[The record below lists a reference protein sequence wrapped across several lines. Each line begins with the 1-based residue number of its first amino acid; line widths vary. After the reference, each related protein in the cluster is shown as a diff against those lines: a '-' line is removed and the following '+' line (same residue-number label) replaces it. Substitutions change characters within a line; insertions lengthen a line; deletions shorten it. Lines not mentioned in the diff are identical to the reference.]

1 MRKLLSE
8 YPELVTQWHPTKN
21 GDLTPNM
28 FSFSSHKKVWWKC
41 SEDHEWEARI
51 RNRTMNGSGCPFCI
65 KKYIT
70 ANADKRKYKKWLKK
84 ESLYNYCLKN
94 NLQILKQWH
103 PVKNDNSTPTDI
115 TIGSS
120 KKVWWKCPVA
130 EDHEWQSNI
139 KNRIMNNS
147 GCPFCDGRK
156 VSKFNCLLHIFP
168 EVAKQWHVIK
178 NVDLTPSRITAGS
191 SRKVWWICEKGH
203 EWQAIIKSRTV
214 NGTCCPYCSGRIVTA
229 KNCLAI
235 LNKELSK
242 EWHPTKNGDLT
253 PNMFSFGSHR
263 KVWWICEKG
272 HEYQAIVKSRTVNGT
287 CCPRCHLL
295 ENDIKFERQKRF
307 ENCKNKKT
315 LPFDFYI
322 KINEKVGLIFST
334 LFVQSYFW

>member
-130 EDHEWQSNI
+130 EDHEWQSKI
-139 KNRIMNNS
+139 
-147 GCPFCDGRK
+147 
-156 VSKFNCLLHIFP
+156 
-168 EVAKQWHVIK
+168 
-178 NVDLTPSRITAGS
+178 
-191 SRKVWWICEKGH
+191 
-203 EWQAIIKSRTV
+203 
-214 NGTCCPYCSGRIVTA
+214 
-229 KNCLAI
+229 
-235 LNKELSK
+235 EL
-242 EWHPTKNGDLT
+242 
-253 PNMFSFGSHR
+253 
-263 KVWWICEKG
+263 
-272 HEYQAIVKSRTVNGT
+272 
-287 CCPRCHLL
+287 
-295 ENDIKFERQKRF
+295 
-307 ENCKNKKT
+307 
-315 LPFDFYI
+315 
-322 KINEKVGLIFST
+322 
-334 LFVQSYFW
+334 